1 MPTRAALVFALLLP
15 ASAAAQQAA
24 AQPSP
29 TPPPAASDPAAPVA
43 PAEDKRVFGVLP
55 NYRTAESAVPF
66 APITPKQKM
75 TIAAKDSF
83 DWPLFLT
90 GAAFAGLYQIED
102 QNPSFGEG
110 LKGYAKRY
118 GTAYGD
124 QMIGNMMTEG
134 LWPILLKEDPRYFRL
149 GTGTV
154 PRRLWYAATRIFVT
168 RTDAGG
174 TRFNF
179 SEVIGNSVATAISNA
194 YYPDT
199 RDVRDNVEKLAIQ
212 LGTDSFSQVA
222 KEFWPDI
229 KRKLF
234 HRGRSGQDGPQ
245 Q

>member
-1 MPTRAALVFALLLP
+1 VRTILAFVILFP
-15 ASAAAQQAA
+15 ACAAAQQPDPV
-24 AQPSP
+24 PSP
-29 TPPPAASDPAAPVA
+29 TPSPTPTNG
-43 PAEDKRVFGVLP
+43 RVFGVMP
-55 NYRTAESAVPF
+55 NYRTTESSIPF
-66 APITPKQKM
+66 APITAKQKM

-90 GAAFAGLYQIED
+90 GGAFAGLYQIEN
-102 QNPSFGEG
+102 QNPSFGQG

-134 LWPILLKEDPRYFRL
+134 IWPALLKEDPRYFRL
-149 GTGTV
+149 GTGTLKG
-154 PRRLWYAATRIFVT
+154 RIWYAATRIFVT

-174 TRFNF
+174 WRFNY
-179 SEVIGNSVATAISNA
+179 SEVVGNSVAAAISNA

-199 RDVRDNVEKLAIQ
+199 RDVSDNVQKLAIQ
-212 LGTDSFSQVA
+212 LGTDCFSDVA

-234 HRGRSGQDGPQ
+234 KRGRSGESPR
-245 Q
+245 

>member
-1 MPTRAALVFALLLP
+1 MRTILAFVILLP
-15 ASAAAQQAA
+15 VCAAAQQPNPT
-24 AQPSP
+24 PSP
-29 TPPPAASDPAAPVA
+29 TPSPTPAAADPVQPVT
-43 PAEDKRVFGVLP
+43 PEDKRVFGVLP
-55 NYRTAESAVPF
+55 NYRTAESSVPF
-66 APITPKQKM
+66 VPLTPGQKM

-90 GAAFAGLYQIED
+90 GGAFAGLYQLEN
-102 QNPSFGEG
+102 QNPSFGQG
-110 LKGYAKRY
+110 VAGYAKRY

-134 LWPILLKEDPRYFRL
+134 LWPIILKEDPRYFRL
-149 GTGTV
+149 GTGSV
-154 PRRLWYAATRIFVT
+154 GRRLWYAATRIFVV

-174 TRFNF
+174 RRFNF
-179 SEVIGNSVATAISNA
+179 SEVVGNSVATVISNA

-234 HRGRSGQDGPQ
+234 KRSPTPAP
-245 Q
+245 

>member
-1 MPTRAALVFALLLP
+1 MPARATLVLASLLT
-15 ASAAAQQAA
+15 ASAVAQQQAA
-24 AQPSP
+24 Q
-29 TPPPAASDPAAPVA
+29 PPAASDPVAPVA
-43 PAEDKRVFGVLP
+43 PPDKRVFGVLP

-66 APITPKQKM
+66 APITAKQKM

-134 LWPILLKEDPRYFRL
+134 IWPIILKEDPRYFRL
-149 GTGTV
+149 GKGTLK
-154 PRRLWYAATRIFVT
+154 RRAWYAATRIFVT

-174 TRFNF
+174 ARFNF
-179 SEVIGNSVATAISNA
+179 SEVVGNSVAAAISNA

-212 LGTDSFSQVA
+212 LGTDCFSQIA

-234 HRGRSGQDGPQ
+234 QRDRFRQDGPRP
-245 Q
+245 